1 MVVVVLLVQFQNLTL
16 NGGKNL
22 KDKSKKIKV
31 YVLLN
36 NDLKTITTYKSLS
49 GTAKSAKMNKII
61 NNEFQRRKNEDKSQ
75 RNEFDRHIEHLQLTE
90 CQINIRAV
98 HKAPSMEEMLLEKEG
113 EREIIRKIWDLPIPQ
128 NRRVYMFIVD
138 EFSLTEIAR
147 IEKRDVSVIKR
158 SVDAGIRKLQKNLK
172 NF

>member
-1 MVVVVLLVQFQNLTL
+1 M
-16 NGGKNL
+16 
-22 KDKSKKIKV
+22 KDKPKKIKV
-31 YVLLN
+31 YVFLN
-36 NDLKTITTYKSLS
+36 NFRTNTTYKSS
-49 GTAKSAKMNKII
+49 RGKAKFAKIDKAI
-61 NNEFQRRKNEDKSQ
+61 NEELKRRKREDKSQ
-75 RNEFDRHIEHLQLTE
+75 RNEFDRHIEHLPLTE

-98 HKAPSMEEMLLEKEG
+98 HKMPSMEEMLLEKER
-113 EREIIRKIWDLPIPQ
+113 EREIIREIWNLPIPQ

>member
-1 MVVVVLLVQFQNLTL
+1 MCWC
-16 NGGKNL
+16 
-22 KDKSKKIKV
+22 
-31 YVLLN
+31 
-36 NDLKTITTYKSLS
+36 
-49 GTAKSAKMNKII
+49 II
-61 NNEFQRRKNEDKSQ
+61 NTSFLIKYYYAKKEIRFIFVNNKNKCDFFFFKYEQNKLIFTNGCRSPPSSQ

>member
-1 MVVVVLLVQFQNLTL
+1 
-16 NGGKNL
+16 
-22 KDKSKKIKV
+22 
-31 YVLLN
+31 
-36 NDLKTITTYKSLS
+36 
-49 GTAKSAKMNKII
+49 
-61 NNEFQRRKNEDKSQ
+61 
-75 RNEFDRHIEHLQLTE
+75 
-90 CQINIRAV
+90 
-98 HKAPSMEEMLLEKEG
+98 MEEMLLEKEG